1 MNKNL
6 KSVATTLLELAGVG
20 LIVWGLWLWMVPVA
34 LIAAG
39 AACIGMSYM
48 WTRGVADECSVP

>member
-48 WTRGVADECSVP
+48 WTRGGRG